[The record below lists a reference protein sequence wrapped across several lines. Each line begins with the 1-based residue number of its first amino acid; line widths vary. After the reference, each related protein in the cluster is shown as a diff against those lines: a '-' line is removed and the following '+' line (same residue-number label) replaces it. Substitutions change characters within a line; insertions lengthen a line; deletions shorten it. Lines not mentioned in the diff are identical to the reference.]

1 MVLSS
6 GSRVLSVDVGTKRV
20 GIAKADPLQMFAQVH
35 GTYGPDE
42 ALDELEALAERDG
55 IETLVVGWPLT
66 EEGEEGTA
74 TEMVEDYIDRITD
87 RLPDVPIVKNDE
99 RLTSEMAKDAL
110 RRAGVKQPGR
120 YDKGRVDAAAAA
132 LILQNYLDASGS

>member
-1 MVLSS
+1 MTLSS
-6 GSRVLSVDVGTKRV
+6 GTRVIAIDVGTKRV

-42 ALDELEALAERDG
+42 ALAELQEIDDREG

-66 EEGEEGTA
+66 EAGEEGEA
-74 TEMVEDYIDRITD
+74 TDLVQTYIDQVVES
-87 RLPDVPIVKNDE
+87 LPAVTIVKNDE
-99 RLTSEMAKDAL
+99 RFTSEMAKDAL

-120 YDKGRVDAAAAA
+120 FDKGRVDAAAAA
-132 LILQNYLDASGS
+132 LILQNYLDSR